1 MDKSKQIRPSL
12 AWTWIFI
19 AAIFISGTARG
30 QQNGILSKQ
39 LSIKFNQ
46 NTVQEAAEKLGTQ
59 IGYTVSFSSSQV
71 DRSRKITKNF
81 SGSSVKSI
89 LNEIF
94 DNKISDIRVG
104 SNRIS
109 IRLEEPKSAPAPTPK
124 KTGSIQG
131 KIIDKDNE
139 PLIGVNVHLKG
150 TGKGAITDVDGF
162 YKLTELSPGTY
173 DLEATIIGYETAQ
186 QKVNLK
192 EIVQADFV
200 LKEDKTQL
208 QEVIVKGKTETVE
221 IRESGYNVTSIDLA
235 RFSNTTSDV
244 NQILNRTSGVRIQE
258 TGGMG
263 SDFRFSINGL
273 SGNHIKF
280 FIDGIPMESFGGGM
294 TLNNIPVNL
303 AERIEVYK
311 GVVPAYLGSDAL
323 GGAVNI
329 ITNGKAA
336 NKLDVSYSAG
346 SFNTH
351 RAAITAGYTA
361 PKSGI
366 TFNFNSYYN
375 YSDNNYWMRNN
386 PEANVKL
393 EIIEDGK
400 FVVKDRLRRFHDGYE
415 SFMGQLEAGVSN
427 KKWADVFVLGLTHTT
442 VFNERQTGAT
452 QEKVI
457 GEITNQSHNTVPSL
471 RYRKEDILVKGLSAR
486 AFANFSND
494 KSVITDTSSRTW
506 YQWTGLP
513 DRVNQV
519 GGELRNTKSITHFT
533 GHNSL
538 AQVNLNYI
546 IHPDHILNLNYN
558 FNSSF
563 REGYNEIDPYNHSF
577 SRSNRLNKIVTGLS
591 YQQDLFDKRLT
602 NSFFVKHFGFSGSV
616 VSLDS
621 AISKERSSYF
631 GYGAASRYRFNEKLG
646 LKFSYEHAYRL
657 PGLIELYGNGE
668 EVLGNPN
675 LKPENSDNFNLGV
688 FYVTRFGKHSISA
701 EAGGFY
707 RNAKDYIY
715 TIPSSSGTGDFS
727 QYFNYGGIKIDG
739 FEADFRYEYFKLL
752 TLSVNMS
759 YQNAVDRE
767 KYVRGTIRQKI
778 TYGSRVPNQ
787 PWLYGNADLSIGK
800 SDIFGKGTR
809 VQVNWYTQ
817 FINNYSLSWSK
828 LGNKTTKDYIPT
840 QLIHNLGITYSLKSG
855 KYNFTVESRNLTDE
869 IAYDNFKL
877 QKPGRAFYVKFR
889 YVLSSYKLFNY

>member
-1 MDKSKQIRPSL
+1 MDKNKQIRPNL

-19 AAIFISGTARG
+19 AAFFISGTAWS
-30 QQNGILSKQ
+30 QQNGILSKPV
-39 LSIKFNQ
+39 SIKFNQ
-46 NTVQEAAEKLGTQ
+46 NSVQEAAEKLGAQ

-81 SGSSVKSI
+81 TAINVRAV

-94 DNKISDIRVG
+94 DNRISDIRVG
-104 SNRIS
+104 SNSIS
-109 IRLEEPKSAPAPTPK
+109 IRLEEPKAAPAPAPK

-131 KIIDKDNE
+131 KVTDKDNQ

-150 TGKGAITDVDGF
+150 TGKGAITDGDGF
-162 YKLTELSPGTY
+162 FKLADLLPGTY
-173 DLEATIIGYETAQ
+173 DLEATFIGYETAQ

-192 EIVQADFV
+192 ETVQVDFT

-208 QEVIVKGKTETVE
+208 KEVIVRGKTETAE
-221 IRESGYNVTSIDLA
+221 IKESGYNVTAIDLA

-258 TGGMG
+258 TGGLG

-294 TLNNIPVNL
+294 SLNNIPVNL

-311 GVVPAYLGSDAL
+311 GVVPAHLGSDAL

-336 NKLDVSYSAG
+336 NKLDASYSYG

-375 YSDNNYWMRNN
+375 YSDNNYYMRNN

-393 EIIEDGK
+393 EVIENGR
-400 FVVKDRLRRFHDGYE
+400 FVVKDRLRRFHDAYE

-427 KKWADVFVLGLTHTT
+427 KKWADVFVIGLTHTT
-442 VFNERQTGAT
+442 IFNERQTGAT

-457 GEITNQSHNTVPSL
+457 GEMTNQSHNTIPSL
-471 RYRKEDILVKGLSAR
+471 RYRKEDLLIKGLSLR
-486 AFANFSND
+486 AFSNFSKE

-513 DRVNQV
+513 DRVNQPN
-519 GGELRNTKSITHFT
+519 GELRTTKSITHFT
-533 GHNSL
+533 GHNAL
-538 AQVNLNYI
+538 AQININYNL
-546 IHPDHILNLNYN
+546 HRDHILNLNYN

-577 SRSNRLNKIVTGLS
+577 SRSNRLNKTVTGFS
-591 YQQDLFDKRLT
+591 YQQDFFDKKLT
-602 NSFFVKHFGFSGSV
+602 NNFFIKHFGFSGV
-616 VSLDS
+616 VLSLDS
-621 AISKERSSYF
+621 AISNERSSYI
-631 GYGAASRYRFNEKLG
+631 GYGAASRYRFNDNIGVKL
-646 LKFSYEHAYRL
+646 SYEHAYRL

-688 FYVTRFGKHSISA
+688 FYVNRFGRHSVSA
-701 EAGGFY
+701 EASGFY
-707 RNAKDYIY
+707 RDAKDYIY
-715 TIPSSSGTGDFS
+715 TIPSSGTGDFS

-739 FEADFRYEYFKLL
+739 FETDFRYEYSKLL
-752 TLSVNMS
+752 TFSVNMS

-767 KYVRGTIRQKI
+767 RYVRGTVREKI

-800 SDIFGKGTR
+800 SDVFGKNTR
-809 VQVNWYTQ
+809 LQVNWFTQ
-817 FINNYSLSWSK
+817 YINNYSLSWSK
-828 LGNKTTKDYIPT
+828 LGNKSTKDYIPT
-840 QLIHNLGITYSLKSG
+840 QLIHNLAVTYSLKSG
-855 KYNFTVESRNLTDE
+855 KYNVTAECRNLTDE

-877 QKPGRAFYVKFR
+877 QKPGRAFFVKFR
-889 YVLSSYKLFNY
+889 YVLSSYKMFNY